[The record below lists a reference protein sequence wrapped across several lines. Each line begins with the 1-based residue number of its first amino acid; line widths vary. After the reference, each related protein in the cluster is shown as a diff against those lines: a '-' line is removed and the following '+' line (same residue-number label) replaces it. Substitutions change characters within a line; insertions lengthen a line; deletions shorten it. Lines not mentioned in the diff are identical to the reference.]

1 MKRSPFFVCARKIF
15 CYRQI
20 LYKKIKKD
28 ENSRDIAIKK
38 EKSLKQKTCKK
49 ERKVR
54 RKYETSQHHFSLVPQ
69 SSMAGRAQGRPDIFK
84 ENERDGIR
92 YHLTRLDSTCKY
104 VLALARGK
112 WWSWVAFEEIL
123 QYFCCKSVAI
133 LYTLCGSF
141 VALFLLFQRVR
152 SDFAVLYR
160 FCGILIVNLQ
170 RFCRRFVIVLQR
182 FCDRFILILIVSQH
196 CVAGFIEFLNK

>member
-1 MKRSPFFVCARKIF
+1 MKVFKMKRSPFFVCARKIF

-49 ERKVR
+49 KRKVR

-141 VALFLLFQRVR
+141 VALFSLLFLASPQ
-152 SDFAVLYR
+152 R
-160 FCGILIVNLQ
+160 FCGFVQILWDSYSESVAILQ
-170 RFCRRFVIVLQR
+170 TFCGCFVE
-182 FCDRFILILIVSQH
+182 IL
-196 CVAGFIEFLNK
+196 